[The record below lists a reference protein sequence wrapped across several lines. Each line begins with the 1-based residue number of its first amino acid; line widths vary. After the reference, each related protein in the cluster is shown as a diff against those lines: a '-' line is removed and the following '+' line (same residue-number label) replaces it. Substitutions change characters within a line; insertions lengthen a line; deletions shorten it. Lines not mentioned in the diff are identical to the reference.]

1 VNNSPPTWDPLIQT
15 LRAAPFPNDPFP
27 GGLPN
32 HLMLWTSDRQLDEL
46 VLTIA
51 VRDGTGFVLGQVP
64 EPGTLLLLGMG
75 LAGLAFMR
83 RRST

>member
-1 VNNSPPTWDPLIQT
+1 VNNSPPTWDPLTQT

-27 GGLPN
+27 RGFPN
-32 HLMLWTSDRQLDEL
+32 NLVLLTSDRQLDEL